1 MGLLDSLNAAT
12 GATGGAALPTADARA
27 SLTQAV
33 LGMLVHGNEPGGL
46 GGSGGIGGLAGLLER
61 FHGAGL
67 GAQASS
73 WVGTGANL
81 PISADQIKAALAGG
95 PLHTLAEHVG
105 IDPDQAAAYLSQ
117 YLPQIV
123 DHLTPGG
130 QVPQTVTH
138 PGGLG
143 GLFDSLGHL
152 FEPR

>member
-12 GATGGAALPTADARA
+12 GAAAGPAMPSADARA

-33 LGMLVHGNEPGGL
+33 LGMLAHGNEPGAL
-46 GGSGGIGGLAGLLER
+46 GGAGGFGGLAGLLER

-81 PISADQIKAALAGG
+81 PISTDQIKAALAGG

-105 IDPDQAAAYLSQ
+105 IDPDQAATYLSQ

-123 DHLTPGG
+123 DRLTPNG
-130 QVPQTVTH
+130 QVPQTVSH

-143 GLFDSLGHL
+143 GLVASLGHL
-152 FEPR
+152 FE